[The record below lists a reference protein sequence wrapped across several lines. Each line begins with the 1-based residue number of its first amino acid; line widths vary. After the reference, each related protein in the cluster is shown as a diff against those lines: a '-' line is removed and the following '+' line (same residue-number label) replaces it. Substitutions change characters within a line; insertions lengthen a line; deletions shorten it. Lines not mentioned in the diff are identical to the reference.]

1 MAVAEAL
8 AIFSSGTSGVSEA
21 HTHICTFTI
30 CKLEF
35 ELEPAIE
42 RSIKKIL
49 GNPKDTEILPVKTNA
64 ATALEL
70 N

>member
-8 AIFSSGTSGVSEA
+8 AIFSNGTSRASEA
-21 HTHICTFTI
+21 HTHISTFII

-35 ELEPAIE
+35 KLEPAIE

-49 GNPKDTEILPVKTNA
+49 DKPKDTEIQPVKTNC
-64 ATALEL
+64 
-70 N
+70 

>member
-1 MAVAEAL
+1 VAEASS
-8 AIFSSGTSGVSEA
+8 IFSSGTYEVSEA
-21 HTHICTFTI
+21 HTHICTFII

-49 GNPKDTEILPVKTNA
+49 SNPKDTEIQPVKTNA